1 MPIPVFEQEAVPEA
15 KKEEDKKEI
24 SKPLTVKFSGFAL
37 LFTILTMVALIIMN
51 EFAFRDAN
59 EIFNPHYDGCHLG
72 KAVHASEVC
81 PLGQYE
87 QVRLILHAD
96 IAVPLILVS
105 TLIYMLIRGKKLSS
119 TKKVV
124 SYGYFGFSLFLL
136 GRIITETEYY
146 FFVHHELY
154 GKYLVIFT
162 FVVLFTILVIQIQ
175 KKFSKKRIE

>member
-1 MPIPVFEQEAVPEA
+1 MPIPVFEQEPVPEE
-15 KKEEDKKEI
+15 KKEERKKEI
-24 SKPLTVKFSGFAL
+24 SKPLTVKFSGFAI
-37 LFTILTMVALIIMN
+37 FFSILTMAALIIMG

-59 EIFNPHYDGCHLG
+59 DLFNPHYESCHLT
-72 KAVHASEVC
+72 KVVQASEAC

-96 IAVPLILVS
+96 IAVPLILISV
-105 TLIYMLIRGKKLSS
+105 LIYMLVRDKKLSS

-136 GRIITETEYY
+136 VRIVAETEYY
-146 FFVHHELY
+146 FLSHHELY

-162 FVVLFTILVIQIQ
+162 FVILFTILVVQIQ
-175 KKFSKKRIE
+175 KKFSKKRVQ

>member
-1 MPIPVFEQEAVPEA
+1 MPIPVFEQEPVPEA
-15 KKEEDKKEI
+15 KKEEAKKEV

-37 LFTILTMVALIIMN
+37 FFTILTMIAMIIMC

-59 EIFNPHYDGCHLG
+59 EIFNPHYDGCHLE
-72 KAVHASEVC
+72 KVVQASESC

-96 IAVPLILVS
+96 IAVPLILISV
-105 TLIYMLIRGKKLSS
+105 LICMLIRDKKLSS

-136 GRIITETEYY
+136 GRIIAETEYY
-146 FFVHHELY
+146 FLRHHELY

-162 FVVLFTILVIQIQ
+162 FVILFTILVIQIQ
-175 KKFSKKRIE
+175 GKFSKKRIG